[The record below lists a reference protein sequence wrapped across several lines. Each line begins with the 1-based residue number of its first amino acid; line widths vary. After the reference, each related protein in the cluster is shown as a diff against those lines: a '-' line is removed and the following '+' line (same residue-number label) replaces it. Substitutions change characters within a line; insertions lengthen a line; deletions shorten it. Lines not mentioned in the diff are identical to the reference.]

1 MTGCFRGVIMC
12 LLRRRFMN
20 IYELSVLPGVWTAPP
35 LPVTP
40 PPPPLFP
47 SYLVHDL
54 CT

>member
-20 IYELSVLPGVWTAPP
+20 IYELSVLPGAWTAPP
-35 LPVTP
+35 LPVT

>member
-1 MTGCFRGVIMC
+1 
-12 LLRRRFMN
+12 MN
-20 IYELSVLPGVWTAPP
+20 IHELSVLPDVWTAPP

-40 PPPPLFP
+40 PPPPLPPFP

>member
-1 MTGCFRGVIMC
+1 
-12 LLRRRFMN
+12 MN
-20 IYELSVLPGVWTAPP
+20 IYELSVLPGAWTAPP

-40 PPPPLFP
+40 PSPPPFLFP

>member
-1 MTGCFRGVIMC
+1 
-12 LLRRRFMN
+12 MN
-20 IYELSVLPGVWTAPP
+20 IYELSVLPGAWTAPP
-35 LPVTP
+35 LPVT

>member
-35 LPVTP
+35 LPVSLPSP
-40 PPPPLFP
+40 PVSFLPG
-47 SYLVHDL
+47 S
-54 CT
+54 